1 MEDIF
6 LWRLGQFF
14 VWNRCHLLLVILLF
28 LMCVMV
34 SAYGCAVFKVF
45 GSFESMTHF
54 CPVVNLY
61 ICPNP
66 RKMKVSIS
74 STRTPSVPSARQ
86 LANHPGSHC
95 LGPSLMSHCKA
106 AKVCWLQ
113 RPWLR
118 MRAQGI
124 KVWSC
129 HVPAVSP
136 DELLCC
142 CLFLAENTMCSQA
155 FFHII
160 VKQVERNKWYHNCNA
175 PVT

>member
-6 LWRLGQFF
+6 LWRLEQFF

-142 CLFLAENTMCSQA
+142 CLFTCWKYNVFTSFLSHHCQA
-155 FFHII
+155 SG
-160 VKQVERNKWYHNCNA
+160 KE
-175 PVT
+175 